1 MKELTLGINA
11 SDEMMVDSKHLASA
25 VGSGSLDV
33 LSTPSLIALM
43 EKAACK
49 CLSEYLEENETT
61 VGTLLEIQH
70 LSATP
75 RGMIVTAKAELTEIN
90 GREFTFEVSAFDNA
104 GLIGKGIHKR
114 FLVISSRF
122 LEKTNSKLK

>member
-11 SDEMMVDSKHLASA
+11 SDEMIVDSKHLASA

-49 CLSEYLEENETT
+49 CLLEYLEENETT